1 MSLLVLG
8 LSHHTAPIDLL
19 ERVSLDA
26 PGRQALLGA
35 LGASEH
41 VGEAVVVSTC
51 NRTEV
56 YVEALTF
63 HGAVNDVTEALIT
76 NAPEERERIG
86 ALLYLHFED
95 RAVAHTFRV
104 ASGLDSMAVGESQ
117 IRAQLRESLREA
129 QSVRRAGPALNAL
142 FQQALR
148 VGKRVHTETDLDSVG
163 VSLVDAGYAR
173 AAASLGTLAH
183 LHVLVI
189 GAGAMASLAAT
200 TAARSGARQ
209 VSVVNRT
216 HARGAALAA
225 RIGAESVPF
234 ADLPEALA
242 AADVIVS
249 CTGSTE
255 VVLGVDLVR
264 AAQVG
269 RTAGQVYIDLAL
281 PHDVDHEV
289 KWLPG
294 VTRVGLEDLGIELS
308 RRADT
313 LPLERASDL
322 VTAEVAAFLTARS
335 TQVAAPTIA
344 ALRSRAGVILDAELA
359 RLLARTP
366 SMPAAH
372 RREVELAMGRLLDK
386 LLHSPTVRVKQLA
399 AEGRFAA
406 YADALAELFE
416 LDPSAIAGMA
426 TPPLATP
433 LAPLP
438 TMATPPLAPLPT
450 MATPP
455 PLVAP
460 LALPPTGSGAASI
473 EPSLVPG
480 GEVR

>member
-129 QSVRRAGPALNAL
+129 LSVRRAGPALNAL

-183 LHVLVI
+183 LARQQGLQQQGKRQPGQAQQRQAAQADVHGHALVQGPQRAACAQRFTHRPARALLTRPAGP
-189 GAGAMASLAAT
+189 GAG
-200 TAARSGARQ
+200 R
-209 VSVVNRT
+209 
-216 HARGAALAA
+216 
-225 RIGAESVPF
+225 
-234 ADLPEALA
+234 
-242 AADVIVS
+242 
-249 CTGSTE
+249 
-255 VVLGVDLVR
+255 
-264 AAQVG
+264 
-269 RTAGQVYIDLAL
+269 
-281 PHDVDHEV
+281 
-289 KWLPG
+289 
-294 VTRVGLEDLGIELS
+294 
-308 RRADT
+308 
-313 LPLERASDL
+313 
-322 VTAEVAAFLTARS
+322 
-335 TQVAAPTIA
+335 
-344 ALRSRAGVILDAELA
+344 
-359 RLLARTP
+359 
-366 SMPAAH
+366 
-372 RREVELAMGRLLDK
+372 
-386 LLHSPTVRVKQLA
+386 
-399 AEGRFAA
+399 
-406 YADALAELFE
+406 
-416 LDPSAIAGMA
+416 
-426 TPPLATP
+426 
-433 LAPLP
+433 
-438 TMATPPLAPLPT
+438 
-450 MATPP
+450 
-455 PLVAP
+455 
-460 LALPPTGSGAASI
+460 
-473 EPSLVPG
+473 
-480 GEVR
+480 

>member
-322 VTAEVAAFLTARS
+322 VTAEVAAFLTERS
-335 TQVAAPTIA
+335 TQWPRRRSPRFA
-344 ALRSRAGVILDAELA
+344 SRAGVILDAGSRGCWPERRRCPRPIA
-359 RLLARTP
+359 VRL
-366 SMPAAH
+366 SF
-372 RREVELAMGRLLDK
+372 AMGRLRQVAALAD
-386 LLHSPTVRVKQLA
+386 RAVKQLA